1 MQMILF
7 KTENPINTGFS
18 KKENA
23 ETRINAIQ
31 KGEEMEKEKEEKK
44 RTERVGTC
52 RFCYEQRWV
61 EHIEEDASQE
71 TINEIASLECD
82 CIDAK
87 RARELSNSVEA
98 VKGNIDRNMELLRPV
113 KEALKACLEPIA
125 AGEMVKASFRIDDLT
140 TATVCIKQGRLT
152 CVQTRK
158 EDIIVD
164 EIGGR

>member
-61 EHIEEDASQE
+61 EHI
-71 TINEIASLECD
+71 
-82 CIDAK
+82 
-87 RARELSNSVEA
+87 
-98 VKGNIDRNMELLRPV
+98 
-113 KEALKACLEPIA
+113 
-125 AGEMVKASFRIDDLT
+125 
-140 TATVCIKQGRLT
+140 
-152 CVQTRK
+152 
-158 EDIIVD
+158 
-164 EIGGR
+164 